1 MKHIVSALLI
11 AALLVSCLTLSIFA
25 EEETTEEAS
34 AQEPNRIVFNAE
46 LTGKKNIIMST
57 HDLAKGSGGVSKS
70 GEWQGIKIEIEN
82 SEDPHIGLDI
92 TKFFNRFSF
101 EPLTV
106 EAAPF
111 IVLKVMADEIAFDDF
126 ELYYC
131 AGNVLSYA
139 EEYRTGSD
147 YAIDAGNGELYFVYD
162 LTGDAE
168 GAYSMFRVD
177 IHNPEVGALMYLTD
191 IVFFANE
198 EAALEWCGYYNQPTT
213 EATTEEVTE
222 EVTETEEENTKAP
235 ATTEAKTEKVEEKGG
250 CGSVIGAGFVTLSLL
265 ALGVACTKKKD

>member
-11 AALLVSCLTLSIFA
+11 AALLVSCLTLGIFA
-25 EEETTEEAS
+25 EEETTEAAS
-34 AQEPNRIVFNAE
+34 AQEPNRIVFNSE

-57 HDLAKGSGGVSKS
+57 HDLAKGSGSVSKS
-70 GEWQGIKIEIEN
+70 DEWQGIKIEIEN

-92 TKFFNRFSF
+92 AKFFNRFGF

-126 ELYYC
+126 EIYYC
-131 AGNVLSYA
+131 AGSVTNPV
-139 EEYRTGSD
+139 EECRTPSD
-147 YAIDAGNGELYFVYD
+147 YAYDAGNGELYFVYD
-162 LTGDAE
+162 LTDDAE
-168 GAYSMFRVD
+168 GAYNVFRVD

-213 EATTEEVTE
+213 EAPTEEVTE
-222 EVTETEEENTKAP
+222 EVTETEEETTKAP
-235 ATTEAKTEKVEEKGG
+235 ATTEAKTEKAEEKSG

>member
-11 AALLVSCLTLSIFA
+11 AALLVSCLTLGIFA
-25 EEETTEEAS
+25 EEETTEAAS
-34 AQEPNRIVFNAE
+34 AQEPNRIVFNSE

-57 HDLAKGSGGVSKS
+57 HDLAKGSGSVSKS
-70 GEWQGIKIEIEN
+70 DEWQGIKIEIEN

-92 TKFFNRFSF
+92 AKFFNRFGF

-126 ELYYC
+126 EIYYC
-131 AGNVLSYA
+131 AGSVTNPV
-139 EEYRTGSD
+139 EECRTPSD
-147 YAIDAGNGELYFVYD
+147 YAYDAGNGELYFVYD
-162 LTGDAE
+162 LTDDAE
-168 GAYSMFRVD
+168 GAYNVFRVD

-213 EATTEEVTE
+213 EETTEEVTE
-222 EVTETEEENTKAP
+222 EVTETEEETTKAP
-235 ATTEAKTEKVEEKGG
+235 ATTEAKTEKAEEKSG

>member
-11 AALLVSCLTLSIFA
+11 AALLVSCLTLGIFA
-25 EEETTEEAS
+25 EEETTEAAS
-34 AQEPNRIVFNAE
+34 AQEPNRIVFNSE

-57 HDLAKGSGGVSKS
+57 HDLAKGSGSVSKS
-70 GEWQGIKIEIEN
+70 DEWQGIKIEIEN

-92 TKFFNRFSF
+92 AKFFNRFGF

-126 ELYYC
+126 EIYYC
-131 AGNVLSYA
+131 AGSVTNPV
-139 EEYRTGSD
+139 EECRTASD
-147 YAIDAGNGELYFVYD
+147 YAYDAGNGELYFVYD
-162 LTGDAE
+162 LTDDAE
-168 GAYSMFRVD
+168 GAYNVFRVD

-213 EATTEEVTE
+213 EETTEEVTE
-222 EVTETEEENTKAP
+222 EVTETEEETTKAP
-235 ATTEAKTEKVEEKGG
+235 ATTEAKTEKAEEKSG

>member
-11 AALLVSCLTLSIFA
+11 AALLVSCLTLGIFA
-25 EEETTEEAS
+25 EEETTEAAS
-34 AQEPNRIVFNAE
+34 AQEPNRIVFNSE

-57 HDLAKGSGGVSKS
+57 HDLAKGSGSVSKS
-70 GEWQGIKIEIEN
+70 DEWQGIKIEIEN

-92 TKFFNRFSF
+92 AKFFNRFGF

-126 ELYYC
+126 EIYYC
-131 AGNVLSYA
+131 AGSVTNPV
-139 EEYRTGSD
+139 EECRTPSD
-147 YAIDAGNGELYFVYD
+147 YAYDAGNGELYFVYD
-162 LTGDAE
+162 LTDDAE
-168 GAYSMFRVD
+168 GAYNVFRVD
-177 IHNPEVGALMYLTD
+177 IHNPEIGAVMYLTD

-222 EVTETEEENTKAP
+222 EVTETEEETTKAP
-235 ATTEAKTEKVEEKGG
+235 ATTEAKTEKAEEKSG